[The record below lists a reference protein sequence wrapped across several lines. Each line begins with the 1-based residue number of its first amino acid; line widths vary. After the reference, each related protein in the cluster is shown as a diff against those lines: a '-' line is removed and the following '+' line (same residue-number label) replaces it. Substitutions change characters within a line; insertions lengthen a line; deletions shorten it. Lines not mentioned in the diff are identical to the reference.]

1 MESMS
6 DHEFSRYRKLIYSR
20 AGINLMPPKKA
31 LLEARLNRRLRE
43 LGLESFRE
51 YYDYITADQSG
62 AELVRLLDRV
72 ATNETHFFRE
82 PRQFEFLENRL
93 LPDWLAQGDAGLRP
107 RQVRVW
113 SAGCSTGEEPYSLA
127 MTLLDHLPPA
137 RGWKLEIVGS
147 DLSTRVVEAAQKA
160 IWPIAK
166 AEEIPESYLK
176 RFMLKGSGAQA
187 AYMKAGPGLRSIV
200 RCMNLNLNAHSYPLS
215 GLFDLIFCRNVMI
228 YFDAP
233 TRGRVVERLLRH
245 LTAGGYL
252 FVGHAESLTG
262 FNSQLRHVIPT
273 VYTTQIPA
281 SSTSATGSGHAAC
294 AGANR

>member
-1 MESMS
+1 MKSMS
-6 DHEFSRYRKLIYSR
+6 DHEFGRYRKLIYSR
-20 AGINLMPPKKA
+20 AGIHLTPPKKA

-51 YYDYITADQSG
+51 YFDYITADQSG

-82 PRQFEFLENRL
+82 PRQFEFLENTL
-93 LPDWLAQGDAGLRP
+93 LPDWLAQSDAGLRP

-137 RGWKLEIVGS
+137 RGWRLEIVGS

-166 AEEIPESYLK
+166 AEEIPERYLK

-187 AYMKAGPGLRSIV
+187 AYMKAGPELRSIV
-200 RCMNLNLNAHSYPLS
+200 RCLNLNLNAQSYPLS
-215 GLFDLIFCRNVMI
+215 GRFDLIFCRNVMI

-233 TRGRVVERLLRH
+233 TRARVVERLLRH
-245 LTAGGYL
+245 LTPGGYL
-252 FVGHAESLTG
+252 LVGHAESLTG
-262 FNSQLRHVIPT
+262 VSSQLRHVIPT

-281 SSTSATGSGHAAC
+281 SSASATGSAHAAY